1 MNNKRVDN
9 TKENYIKGH
18 EDALR
23 SEKRRTGS
31 SAVRLITYM
40 KPYAH
45 WVIFALFLVLCL
57 TGFDLYRP
65 MLVGDAIDTFGAD
78 GDYDII
84 IDTAIKYAVV
94 LALSVIFNI
103 AQTWIL
109 QKAGQNIILEIR
121 KDLYR
126 HIQSLGSRYFDI
138 TPVGKLVTR
147 VTNDVE
153 ALNEMYSGILVQLF
167 RNIVKIA
174 GLAGVMIALD
184 VKLAAVSFVLMPV
197 VIGLTVLCQR
207 IARNIYRLYRTRLT
221 DLNTFLSEHLSGM
234 KIIQIF
240 GRQERKFEEF
250 HDKNTK
256 LYRAFYREM
265 LMYAVFRPLIYI
277 LSILSL
283 MIVLW
288 FGSKNVFDSA
298 ISIVTLY
305 IFSNYIRSFFDPIQ
319 ELAEQFSTLQSSVAS
334 AEKIFS
340 VMDEDEFIPEIEN
353 PQKPD
358 KIIGKIE
365 FDHVW
370 FAYDGENYV
379 LRDVSFVINPGEKVA
394 FVGAT
399 GAGKSSILNLIG
411 RYYDIQKGHI
421 YIDGIDIRKL
431 SKKQLR
437 SAIGQMQQDVFI
449 FEGDVAGNIR
459 LNDNEITDE
468 QIKKAAEY
476 VNASH
481 FIEKLPNGYH
491 EPVTERGATFSA
503 GERQL
508 LSFARTLAHNP
519 SILVMDEATANIDTE
534 TEILIQEALEKL
546 MDGRTTI
553 MVAHRL
559 STIQHA
565 DCIMVM
571 HKGCICERG
580 THQELL
586 EQDGVYRKLYELQIS

>member
-1 MNNKRVDN
+1 M
-9 TKENYIKGH
+9 
-18 EDALR
+18 
-23 SEKRRTGS
+23 
-31 SAVRLITYM
+31 RLIAYM

-45 WVIFALFLVLCL
+45 WVIFALLLVLGL
-57 TGFDLYRP
+57 TAFDLYRP
-65 MLVGDAIDTFGAD
+65 MLVGDAIDTFGAN
-78 GDYDII
+78 GDYDVII
-84 IDTAIKYAVV
+84 ATAIKYAVV
-94 LALSVIFNI
+94 LALSFACNV

-109 QKAGQNIILEIR
+109 QKTGQNIILQMR

-167 RNIVKIA
+167 RNIVKIV
-174 GLAGVMIALD
+174 GLAGVMLVLD
-184 VKLAAVSFVLMPV
+184 VRLAAISFVLMPL
-197 VIGLTVLCQR
+197 VIGLTVLCQK

-221 DLNTFLSEHLSGM
+221 DINTFLSEHLSGM

-256 LYRAFYREM
+256 LYKAFYREM

-288 FGSKNVFDSA
+288 FGSRNVFDEI
-298 ISIVTLY
+298 ISVGTLY

-319 ELAEQFSTLQSSVAS
+319 ELAEQFSTLQSSIAS
-334 AEKIFS
+334 AEKIFT

-353 PQKPD
+353 PKQPD
-358 KIIGKIE
+358 KITGKIE

-379 LRDVSFVINPGEKVA
+379 LKDVSFVINPGEKVA

-421 YIDGIDIRKL
+421 YIDGIDIRQL

-449 FEGDVAGNIR
+449 FEGDVAYNIR
-459 LNDNEITDE
+459 LNDDDITDA
-468 QIKKAAEY
+468 QVKAAAEY

-481 FIEKLPNGYH
+481 FIEKLPQGYH

-571 HKGCICERG
+571 HKGRICERG
-580 THQELL
+580 THRELL
-586 EQDGVYRKLYELQIS
+586 EQDGIYRKLYELQIS

>member
-1 MNNKRVDN
+1 MNSSKNINKN
-9 TKENYIKGH
+9 EMNKK
-18 EDALR
+18 
-23 SEKRRTGS
+23 S
-31 SAVRLITYM
+31 STIRLIAYM

-45 WVIFALFLVLCL
+45 WVIFALLLVLGL
-57 TGFDLYRP
+57 TAFDLYRP
-65 MLVGDAIDTFGAD
+65 MLVGDAIDTFGAN
-78 GDYDII
+78 GDYDVII
-84 IDTAIKYAVV
+84 ATAIKYAVV
-94 LALSVIFNI
+94 LALSFAFNI

-109 QKAGQNIILEIR
+109 QKTGQNIILQMR

-167 RNIVKIA
+167 RNIVKIV
-174 GLAGVMIALD
+174 GLAGVMLVLD
-184 VKLAAVSFVLMPV
+184 VRLAAISFVLMPL
-197 VIGLTVLCQR
+197 VIGLTVLCQK

-221 DLNTFLSEHLSGM
+221 DINTFLSEHLSGM

-256 LYRAFYREM
+256 LYKAFYREM

-288 FGSKNVFDSA
+288 FGSRNVFDEI
-298 ISIVTLY
+298 ISVGTLY

-319 ELAEQFSTLQSSVAS
+319 ELAEQFSTLQSSIAS
-334 AEKIFS
+334 AEKIFT
-340 VMDEDEFIPEIEN
+340 VMDETEFIPEAAN
-353 PQKPD
+353 PKEPD

-379 LRDVSFVINPGEKVA
+379 LKDVSFVINPGEKVA

-421 YIDGIDIRKL
+421 YIDGIDIRQL

-449 FEGDVAGNIR
+449 FEGDVAYNIR
-459 LNDNEITDE
+459 LNDEDITDA
-468 QIKKAAEY
+468 QVKAAAEY
-476 VNASH
+476 VNTSH
-481 FIEKLPNGYH
+481 FIEKLPQGYH

-571 HKGCICERG
+571 HKGRICERG
-580 THQELL
+580 THRELL
-586 EQDGVYRKLYELQIS
+586 EQDGIYRKLYELQIS

>member
-1 MNNKRVDN
+1 MNSSKNINKN
-9 TKENYIKGH
+9 EMNKK
-18 EDALR
+18 
-23 SEKRRTGS
+23 S
-31 SAVRLITYM
+31 STMRLIAYM

-45 WVIFALFLVLCL
+45 GVIFALLLVLGL
-57 TGFDLYRP
+57 TSFDLYRP
-65 MLVGDAIDTFGAD
+65 MLVGDAIDTFGAN
-78 GDYDII
+78 GDYDVII
-84 IDTAIKYAVV
+84 ATAIKYAVV
-94 LALSVIFNI
+94 LALSFVFNI

-109 QKAGQNIILEIR
+109 QKTGQNIILRIR

-167 RNIVKIA
+167 RNIVKIV
-174 GLAGVMIALD
+174 GLAGVMLVLD
-184 VKLAAVSFVLMPV
+184 VRLAAISFVLMPL
-197 VIGLTVLCQR
+197 VIGLTVLCQK

-221 DLNTFLSEHLSGM
+221 DINTFLSEHLSGM

-256 LYRAFYREM
+256 LYKAFYREM

-288 FGSKNVFDSA
+288 FGSRNVFDEI
-298 ISIVTLY
+298 ISVGTLY

-319 ELAEQFSTLQSSVAS
+319 ELAEQFSTLQSSIAS
-334 AEKIFS
+334 AEKIFT
-340 VMDEDEFIPEIEN
+340 VMDEDEFIPEVEN
-353 PQKPD
+353 PKQPD

-370 FAYDGENYV
+370 FAYDGKNYV
-379 LRDVSFVINPGEKVA
+379 LKDVSFVINPGEKVA

-421 YIDGIDIRKL
+421 YIDGIDIRQL
-431 SKKQLR
+431 SKKKLR

-449 FEGDVAGNIR
+449 FEGDVAYNIR
-459 LNDNEITDE
+459 LNDNDITDE
-468 QIKKAAEY
+468 QVKEAAEY

-481 FIEKLPNGYH
+481 FIEKLPQGYH

-571 HKGCICERG
+571 HKGRICERG
-580 THQELL
+580 THRELL
-586 EQDGVYRKLYELQIS
+586 EQDGIYRKLYELQIS

>member
-1 MNNKRVDN
+1 M
-9 TKENYIKGH
+9 
-18 EDALR
+18 
-23 SEKRRTGS
+23 
-31 SAVRLITYM
+31 RLIAYM

-45 WVIFALFLVLCL
+45 WVIFALLLVLGL
-57 TGFDLYRP
+57 TAFDLYRP
-65 MLVGDAIDTFGAD
+65 MLVGDAIDTFGAN
-78 GDYDII
+78 GDYDVII
-84 IDTAIKYAVV
+84 ATAIKYAVV
-94 LALSVIFNI
+94 LALSFTFNI

-109 QKAGQNIILEIR
+109 QKTGQNIILQMR

-167 RNIVKIA
+167 RNIVKIV
-174 GLAGVMIALD
+174 GLAGVMLVLD
-184 VKLAAVSFVLMPV
+184 VRLATISFVLMPL
-197 VIGLTVLCQR
+197 VIGLTVLCQK

-221 DLNTFLSEHLSGM
+221 DINTFLSEHLSGM

-256 LYRAFYREM
+256 LYKAFYREM

-288 FGSKNVFDSA
+288 FGSRNVFDEI
-298 ISIVTLY
+298 ISVGTLY

-319 ELAEQFSTLQSSVAS
+319 ELAEQFSTLQSSIAS
-334 AEKIFS
+334 AEKIFT
-340 VMDEDEFIPEIEN
+340 VMDEDEFIPEVEN
-353 PQKPD
+353 PKQPD
-358 KIIGKIE
+358 KITGKIE

-379 LRDVSFVINPGEKVA
+379 LKDVSFVINPGEKVA

-421 YIDGIDIRKL
+421 YIDGIDIRQL

-449 FEGDVAGNIR
+449 FEGDVAYNIR
-459 LNDNEITDE
+459 LNDDNITDA
-468 QIKKAAEY
+468 QVKAAAEY

-481 FIEKLPNGYH
+481 FIEKLPQGYH

-571 HKGCICERG
+571 HKGRICERG
-580 THQELL
+580 THRELL
-586 EQDGVYRKLYELQIS
+586 EQDGIYRKLYELQIS

>member
-1 MNNKRVDN
+1 MNSSKNINKN
-9 TKENYIKGH
+9 EMNKK
-18 EDALR
+18 
-23 SEKRRTGS
+23 S
-31 SAVRLITYM
+31 STMRLIAYM

-45 WVIFALFLVLCL
+45 WVIFALLLVLGL
-57 TGFDLYRP
+57 TSFDLYRP
-65 MLVGDAIDTFGAD
+65 MLVGDAIDTFGAN
-78 GDYDII
+78 GDYDVII
-84 IDTAIKYAVV
+84 ATAIKYAVV
-94 LALSVIFNI
+94 LALSFVFNI

-109 QKAGQNIILEIR
+109 QKTGQNIILQIR

-167 RNIVKIA
+167 RNIVKIV
-174 GLAGVMIALD
+174 GLAGVMLVLD
-184 VKLAAVSFVLMPV
+184 VRLAAISFVLMPL
-197 VIGLTVLCQR
+197 VIGLTVLCQK

-221 DLNTFLSEHLSGM
+221 DINTFLSEHLSGM

-256 LYRAFYREM
+256 LYKAFYREM

-288 FGSKNVFDSA
+288 FGSRNVFDEI
-298 ISIVTLY
+298 ISVGTLY

-319 ELAEQFSTLQSSVAS
+319 ELAEQFSTLQSSIAS
-334 AEKIFS
+334 AEKIFT
-340 VMDEDEFIPEIEN
+340 VMDEEEFIPEIEN
-353 PQKPD
+353 PKQPD

-379 LRDVSFVINPGEKVA
+379 LKDVSFVINPGEKVA

-421 YIDGIDIRKL
+421 YIDGIDIRQL
-431 SKKQLR
+431 SKKKLR

-449 FEGDVAGNIR
+449 FEGDVAYNIR
-459 LNDNEITDE
+459 LNDDAITDA
-468 QIKKAAEY
+468 QVKAAAEY

-481 FIEKLPNGYH
+481 FIEKLPHGYH

-571 HKGCICERG
+571 HKGRICERG
-580 THQELL
+580 THRELL
-586 EQDGVYRKLYELQIS
+586 EQDGIYRKLYELQIS

>member
-1 MNNKRVDN
+1 M
-9 TKENYIKGH
+9 
-18 EDALR
+18 
-23 SEKRRTGS
+23 
-31 SAVRLITYM
+31 RLIAYM

-45 WVIFALFLVLCL
+45 WVIFALLLVLGL
-57 TGFDLYRP
+57 TAFDLYRP
-65 MLVGDAIDTFGAD
+65 MLVGDAIDTFGAN
-78 GDYDII
+78 GDYDVII
-84 IDTAIKYAVV
+84 ATAIKYAVV
-94 LALSVIFNI
+94 LALSFAFNI

-109 QKAGQNIILEIR
+109 QKTGQNIILQMR

-167 RNIVKIA
+167 RNIVKIV
-174 GLAGVMIALD
+174 GLAGVMLVLD
-184 VKLAAVSFVLMPV
+184 VRLAAISFVLMPL
-197 VIGLTVLCQR
+197 VIGLTVLCQK

-221 DLNTFLSEHLSGM
+221 DINTFLSEHLSGM

-256 LYRAFYREM
+256 LYKAFYREM
-265 LMYAVFRPLIYI
+265 LMYAVFRPLIYS

-288 FGSKNVFDSA
+288 FGSRNVFDEI
-298 ISIVTLY
+298 ISVGTLY

-319 ELAEQFSTLQSSVAS
+319 ELAEQFSTLQSSIAS
-334 AEKIFS
+334 AEKIFT
-340 VMDEDEFIPEIEN
+340 VMDEDEFIPEVEN
-353 PQKPD
+353 PKQPD
-358 KIIGKIE
+358 KITGKIE

-379 LRDVSFVINPGEKVA
+379 LKDVSFVINPGEKVA

-421 YIDGIDIRKL
+421 YIDGIDIRQL

-449 FEGDVAGNIR
+449 FEGDVAYNIR
-459 LNDNEITDE
+459 LNDDDITDA
-468 QIKKAAEY
+468 QVKAAAEY

-481 FIEKLPNGYH
+481 FIEKLPQGYH

-571 HKGCICERG
+571 HKGRICERG
-580 THQELL
+580 THRELL
-586 EQDGVYRKLYELQIS
+586 EQDGIYRKLYELQIS

>member
-1 MNNKRVDN
+1 M
-9 TKENYIKGH
+9 
-18 EDALR
+18 
-23 SEKRRTGS
+23 
-31 SAVRLITYM
+31 RLIAYM

-45 WVIFALFLVLCL
+45 WVIFALLLVLGL
-57 TGFDLYRP
+57 TAFDLYRP
-65 MLVGDAIDTFGAD
+65 MLVGDAIDTFGAN
-78 GDYDII
+78 GDYDVII
-84 IDTAIKYAVV
+84 ATAIKYAVV
-94 LALSVIFNI
+94 LALSFAFNI

-109 QKAGQNIILEIR
+109 QKTGQNIILQMR

-167 RNIVKIA
+167 RNIVKIV
-174 GLAGVMIALD
+174 GLAGVMLVLD
-184 VKLAAVSFVLMPV
+184 VRLAAISFVLMPL
-197 VIGLTVLCQR
+197 VIGFTVLCQK

-221 DLNTFLSEHLSGM
+221 DINTFLSEHLSGM

-256 LYRAFYREM
+256 LYKAFYREM

-288 FGSKNVFDSA
+288 FGSRNVFDEI
-298 ISIVTLY
+298 ISVGTLY

-319 ELAEQFSTLQSSVAS
+319 ELAEQFSTLQSSIAS
-334 AEKIFS
+334 AEKIFT
-340 VMDEDEFIPEIEN
+340 VMDEDEFIPEVEN
-353 PQKPD
+353 PKQPD
-358 KIIGKIE
+358 KITGKIE

-379 LRDVSFVINPGEKVA
+379 LKDVSFVINPGEKVA

-421 YIDGIDIRKL
+421 YIDGIDIRQL
-431 SKKQLR
+431 SKKKLR

-449 FEGDVAGNIR
+449 FEGDVAYNIR
-459 LNDNEITDE
+459 LNDDDITDA
-468 QIKKAAEY
+468 QVKAAAEY

-481 FIEKLPNGYH
+481 FIEKLPQGYH

-571 HKGCICERG
+571 HKGRICERG
-580 THQELL
+580 THRELL
-586 EQDGVYRKLYELQIS
+586 EQDGIYRKLYELQIS

>member
-1 MNNKRVDN
+1 M
-9 TKENYIKGH
+9 
-18 EDALR
+18 
-23 SEKRRTGS
+23 
-31 SAVRLITYM
+31 RLIAYM

-45 WVIFALFLVLCL
+45 WVIFALLLVLGL
-57 TGFDLYRP
+57 TAFDLYRP
-65 MLVGDAIDTFGAD
+65 MLVGDAIDTFGAN
-78 GDYDII
+78 GDYDVII
-84 IDTAIKYAVV
+84 ATAIKYAVV
-94 LALSVIFNI
+94 LALSFAFNI

-109 QKAGQNIILEIR
+109 QKTGQNIILQMR

-167 RNIVKIA
+167 RNIVKIV
-174 GLAGVMIALD
+174 GLAGVMLVLD
-184 VKLAAVSFVLMPV
+184 VRLAAISFVLMPL
-197 VIGLTVLCQR
+197 VIGLTVLCQK

-221 DLNTFLSEHLSGM
+221 DINTFLSEHLSGM

-256 LYRAFYREM
+256 LYKAFYREM

-288 FGSKNVFDSA
+288 FGSRNVFDEI
-298 ISIVTLY
+298 ISVGTLY

-319 ELAEQFSTLQSSVAS
+319 ELAEQFSTLQSSIAS
-334 AEKIFS
+334 AEKIFT

-353 PQKPD
+353 PKQPD

-379 LRDVSFVINPGEKVA
+379 LKDVSFVINPGEKVA

-421 YIDGIDIRKL
+421 YIDGIDIRQL
-431 SKKQLR
+431 SKKKLR

-449 FEGDVAGNIR
+449 FEGDVAYNIR
-459 LNDNEITDE
+459 LNDDDITDA
-468 QIKKAAEY
+468 QVKAAAEY

-481 FIEKLPNGYH
+481 FIEKLPQGYH

-571 HKGCICERG
+571 HKGRICERG
-580 THQELL
+580 THRELL
-586 EQDGVYRKLYELQIS
+586 EQDGIYRKLYELQIS

>member
-1 MNNKRVDN
+1 M
-9 TKENYIKGH
+9 
-18 EDALR
+18 
-23 SEKRRTGS
+23 
-31 SAVRLITYM
+31 RLIAYM

-45 WVIFALFLVLCL
+45 WVIFALLLVLGL
-57 TGFDLYRP
+57 TAFDLYRP
-65 MLVGDAIDTFGAD
+65 MLVGDAIDTFGAN
-78 GDYDII
+78 GDYDVII
-84 IDTAIKYAVV
+84 ATAIKYAVV
-94 LALSVIFNI
+94 LALSFAFNI

-109 QKAGQNIILEIR
+109 QKTGQNIILQMR

-167 RNIVKIA
+167 RNIVKIV
-174 GLAGVMIALD
+174 GLAGVMLVLD
-184 VKLAAVSFVLMPV
+184 VRLAAISFVLMPL
-197 VIGLTVLCQR
+197 VIGLTVLCQK

-221 DLNTFLSEHLSGM
+221 DINTFLSEHLSGM

-256 LYRAFYREM
+256 LYKAFYREM

-288 FGSKNVFDSA
+288 FGSRNVFDKI
-298 ISIVTLY
+298 ISVGTLY

-319 ELAEQFSTLQSSVAS
+319 ELAEQFSTLQSSIAS
-334 AEKIFS
+334 AEKIFT
-340 VMDEDEFIPEIEN
+340 VMDETEFIPEAAN
-353 PQKPD
+353 PKEPD

-379 LRDVSFVINPGEKVA
+379 LKDVSFVINPGEKVA

-421 YIDGIDIRKL
+421 YIDGIDIRQL

-449 FEGDVAGNIR
+449 FEGDVAYNIR
-459 LNDNEITDE
+459 LNDDDITDAQVKE
-468 QIKKAAEY
+468 AAEY

-481 FIEKLPNGYH
+481 FIEKLPQGYH

-571 HKGCICERG
+571 HKGRICERG
-580 THQELL
+580 THRELL
-586 EQDGVYRKLYELQIS
+586 EQDGIYRKLYELQIS

>member
-1 MNNKRVDN
+1 MNSSKNISKKEMNK
-9 TKENYIKGH
+9 K
-18 EDALR
+18 
-23 SEKRRTGS
+23 S
-31 SAVRLITYM
+31 STMRLIAYM

-45 WVIFALFLVLCL
+45 WVIFALLLVLGL
-57 TGFDLYRP
+57 TAFDLYRP
-65 MLVGDAIDTFGAD
+65 MLVGDAIDTFGAN
-78 GDYDII
+78 GDYDVII
-84 IDTAIKYAVV
+84 ATAIKYAVV
-94 LALSVIFNI
+94 LALSFAFNI

-109 QKAGQNIILEIR
+109 QKTGQNIILQMR

-126 HIQSLGSRYFDI
+126 HIQYLGSRYFDI

-167 RNIVKIA
+167 RNIVKIV
-174 GLAGVMIALD
+174 GLAGVMLVLD
-184 VKLAAVSFVLMPV
+184 VRLAAISFVLMPL
-197 VIGLTVLCQR
+197 VIGLTVLCQK

-221 DLNTFLSEHLSGM
+221 DINTFLSEHLSGM

-256 LYRAFYREM
+256 LYKAFYREM

-288 FGSKNVFDSA
+288 FGSRNVFDEI
-298 ISIVTLY
+298 ISVGTLY

-319 ELAEQFSTLQSSVAS
+319 ELAEQFSTLQSSIAS
-334 AEKIFS
+334 AEKIFT
-340 VMDEDEFIPEIEN
+340 VMDEDEFIPEVEN
-353 PQKPD
+353 PKQPD
-358 KIIGKIE
+358 KITGKIE

-379 LRDVSFVINPGEKVA
+379 LKDVSFVINPGEKVA

-421 YIDGIDIRKL
+421 YIDGIDIRQL

-449 FEGDVAGNIR
+449 FEGDVAYNIR
-459 LNDNEITDE
+459 LNDDDITDA
-468 QIKKAAEY
+468 QVKAAAEY

-481 FIEKLPNGYH
+481 FIEKLPQGYH

-571 HKGCICERG
+571 HKGRICERG
-580 THQELL
+580 THRELL
-586 EQDGVYRKLYELQIS
+586 EQDGIYRKLYELQIS

>member
-1 MNNKRVDN
+1 MNSSKNISKKEMNK
-9 TKENYIKGH
+9 K
-18 EDALR
+18 
-23 SEKRRTGS
+23 S
-31 SAVRLITYM
+31 STMRLIAYM

-45 WVIFALFLVLCL
+45 WVIFAPLLVLGL
-57 TGFDLYRP
+57 TAFDLYRP
-65 MLVGDAIDTFGAD
+65 MLVGDAIDTFGAN
-78 GDYDII
+78 GDYDVII
-84 IDTAIKYAVV
+84 ATAIKYAVV
-94 LALSVIFNI
+94 LALSFAFNV

-109 QKAGQNIILEIR
+109 QKTGQNIILQMR

-167 RNIVKIA
+167 RNIVKIV
-174 GLAGVMIALD
+174 GLVGVMLVLD
-184 VKLAAVSFVLMPV
+184 VRLAAISFVLMPL
-197 VIGLTVLCQR
+197 VIGLTVLCQK

-221 DLNTFLSEHLSGM
+221 DINTFLSEHLSGM

-256 LYRAFYREM
+256 LYKAFYREM

-288 FGSKNVFDSA
+288 FGSKNVFDEI
-298 ISIVTLY
+298 ISVGTLY

-319 ELAEQFSTLQSSVAS
+319 ELAEQFSTLQSSIAS
-334 AEKIFS
+334 AEKIFT
-340 VMDEDEFIPEIEN
+340 VMDEDEFIPEVEN
-353 PQKPD
+353 PKQQD
-358 KIIGKIE
+358 KITGKIE

-379 LRDVSFVINPGEKVA
+379 LKDVSFVINPGEKVA

-421 YIDGIDIRKL
+421 YIDGIDIRQL
-431 SKKQLR
+431 SKKKLR

-449 FEGDVAGNIR
+449 FEGDVAYNIR
-459 LNDNEITDE
+459 LNDDDITDA
-468 QIKKAAEY
+468 QVKAAAEY

-481 FIEKLPNGYH
+481 FIEKLPQGYH

-571 HKGCICERG
+571 HKGRICERG
-580 THQELL
+580 THRELL
-586 EQDGVYRKLYELQIS
+586 EQDGIYRKLYELQIS

>member
-1 MNNKRVDN
+1 M
-9 TKENYIKGH
+9 
-18 EDALR
+18 
-23 SEKRRTGS
+23 
-31 SAVRLITYM
+31 RLIAYM

-45 WVIFALFLVLCL
+45 WVIFALLLVLGL
-57 TGFDLYRP
+57 TAFDLYRP
-65 MLVGDAIDTFGAD
+65 MLVGDAIDTFGAN
-78 GDYDII
+78 GDYDVII
-84 IDTAIKYAVV
+84 ATAIKYAVV
-94 LALSVIFNI
+94 LALSFAFNI

-109 QKAGQNIILEIR
+109 QKTGQNIILQMR

-167 RNIVKIA
+167 RNIVKIV
-174 GLAGVMIALD
+174 GLVGVMLVLD
-184 VKLAAVSFVLMPV
+184 VRLAAISFVLMPL
-197 VIGLTVLCQR
+197 VIGLTVLCQK

-221 DLNTFLSEHLSGM
+221 DINTFLSEHLSGM

-256 LYRAFYREM
+256 LYKAFYREM

-288 FGSKNVFDSA
+288 FGSRNVFDEI
-298 ISIVTLY
+298 ISVGTLY

-319 ELAEQFSTLQSSVAS
+319 ELAEQFSTLQSSIAS
-334 AEKIFS
+334 AEKIFT
-340 VMDEDEFIPEIEN
+340 VMDEDEFIPEVEN
-353 PQKPD
+353 PKQPD
-358 KIIGKIE
+358 KITGKIE

-379 LRDVSFVINPGEKVA
+379 LKDVSFVINPGEKVA

-421 YIDGIDIRKL
+421 YIDGIDIRQL
-431 SKKQLR
+431 SKKKLR

-449 FEGDVAGNIR
+449 FEGDVAYNIR
-459 LNDNEITDE
+459 LNDDAITDA
-468 QIKKAAEY
+468 QVKAAAEY

-481 FIEKLPNGYH
+481 FIEKLPQGYH

-571 HKGCICERG
+571 HKGRICERG
-580 THQELL
+580 THRELL
-586 EQDGVYRKLYELQIS
+586 EQDGIYRKLYELQIS

>member
-1 MNNKRVDN
+1 MNSSKNISKKEMNK
-9 TKENYIKGH
+9 K
-18 EDALR
+18 
-23 SEKRRTGS
+23 S
-31 SAVRLITYM
+31 STMRLVAYM

-45 WVIFALFLVLCL
+45 WVIFALLLVLGL
-57 TGFDLYRP
+57 TAFDLYRP
-65 MLVGDAIDTFGAD
+65 MLVGDAIDTFGAN
-78 GDYDII
+78 GDYDVII
-84 IDTAIKYAVV
+84 ATSIKYAVV
-94 LALSVIFNI
+94 LALSFAFNI

-109 QKAGQNIILEIR
+109 QKTGQNIILQMR

-167 RNIVKIA
+167 RNIVKIV
-174 GLAGVMIALD
+174 GLAGVMLVLD
-184 VKLAAVSFVLMPV
+184 VRLAAISFVLMPL
-197 VIGLTVLCQR
+197 VIGLTVLCQK

-221 DLNTFLSEHLSGM
+221 DINTFLSEHLSGM

-256 LYRAFYREM
+256 LYKAFYREM

-288 FGSKNVFDSA
+288 FGSKNVFDEI
-298 ISIVTLY
+298 ISVGTLY

-319 ELAEQFSTLQSSVAS
+319 ELAEQFSTLQSSIAS
-334 AEKIFS
+334 AEKIFT
-340 VMDEDEFIPEIEN
+340 VMDEDEFIPEVEN
-353 PQKPD
+353 PKQPD
-358 KIIGKIE
+358 KITGKIE

-379 LRDVSFVINPGEKVA
+379 LKDVSFVINPGEKVA

-421 YIDGIDIRKL
+421 YIDGIDIRQL

-449 FEGDVAGNIR
+449 FEGDVAYNIR
-459 LNDNEITDE
+459 LNDDDITDA
-468 QIKKAAEY
+468 QVKAAAEY

-481 FIEKLPNGYH
+481 FIEKLPQGYH

-571 HKGCICERG
+571 HKGRICERG
-580 THQELL
+580 THRELL
-586 EQDGVYRKLYELQIS
+586 EQDGIYRKLYELQIS

>member
-1 MNNKRVDN
+1 MNSSENINKN
-9 TKENYIKGH
+9 EMNKK
-18 EDALR
+18 
-23 SEKRRTGS
+23 S
-31 SAVRLITYM
+31 STMRLIAYM

-45 WVIFALFLVLCL
+45 WVIFALLLVLGL
-57 TGFDLYRP
+57 TAFDLYRP
-65 MLVGDAIDTFGAD
+65 MLVGDAIDAFGAN
-78 GDYDII
+78 GDYDVII
-84 IDTAIKYAVV
+84 ATAIKYAVV
-94 LALSVIFNI
+94 LALSFAFNI

-109 QKAGQNIILEIR
+109 QKTGQNIILQMR

-167 RNIVKIA
+167 RNIVKIV
-174 GLAGVMIALD
+174 GLAGVMLVLD
-184 VKLAAVSFVLMPV
+184 VRLAAISFVLMPL
-197 VIGLTVLCQR
+197 VIGLTVLCQK

-221 DLNTFLSEHLSGM
+221 DINTFLSEHLSGM

-256 LYRAFYREM
+256 LYKAFYREM

-288 FGSKNVFDSA
+288 FGSRNVFDEI
-298 ISIVTLY
+298 ISVGTLY

-319 ELAEQFSTLQSSVAS
+319 ELAEQFSTLQSSIAS
-334 AEKIFS
+334 AEKIFT
-340 VMDEDEFIPEIEN
+340 VMDEDEFIPEVEN
-353 PQKPD
+353 PKQPD
-358 KIIGKIE
+358 KITGKIE

-379 LRDVSFVINPGEKVA
+379 LKDVSFVINPGEKVA

-421 YIDGIDIRKL
+421 YIDGIDIRQL

-449 FEGDVAGNIR
+449 FEGDVAYNIR
-459 LNDNEITDE
+459 LNDNDITDE
-468 QIKKAAEY
+468 QVKEAAEY

-481 FIEKLPNGYH
+481 FIEKLSQGYH

-571 HKGCICERG
+571 HKGRICERG
-580 THQELL
+580 THRELL
-586 EQDGVYRKLYELQIS
+586 EQDGIYRKLYELQIS

>member
-1 MNNKRVDN
+1 MNSSKNISK
-9 TKENYIKGH
+9 KEMDK
-18 EDALR
+18 
-23 SEKRRTGS
+23 KS
-31 SAVRLITYM
+31 STMRLIAYM

-45 WVIFALFLVLCL
+45 WVIFALLLVLGL
-57 TGFDLYRP
+57 TAFDLYRP
-65 MLVGDAIDTFGAD
+65 MLVGDAIDTFGAN
-78 GDYDII
+78 GDYDVII
-84 IDTAIKYAVV
+84 ATAIKYAVV
-94 LALSVIFNI
+94 LALSFAFNI

-109 QKAGQNIILEIR
+109 QKTGQNIILQMR

-167 RNIVKIA
+167 RNIVKIV
-174 GLAGVMIALD
+174 GLAGVMLVLD
-184 VKLAAVSFVLMPV
+184 VRLAAISFVLMPL
-197 VIGLTVLCQR
+197 VIGLTVLCQK

-221 DLNTFLSEHLSGM
+221 DINTFLSEHLSGM

-256 LYRAFYREM
+256 LYKAFYREM

-288 FGSKNVFDSA
+288 FGSRNVFDDI
-298 ISIVTLY
+298 ISVGTLY

-319 ELAEQFSTLQSSVAS
+319 ELAEQFSTLQSSIAS
-334 AEKIFS
+334 AEKIFT
-340 VMDEDEFIPEIEN
+340 VMDETEFIPEAEN
-353 PQKPD
+353 PKEPD

-379 LRDVSFVINPGEKVA
+379 LKDVSFVINPGEKVA

-421 YIDGIDIRKL
+421 YIDGIDIRQL

-449 FEGDVAGNIR
+449 FEGDVAYNIR
-459 LNDNEITDE
+459 LNDDDITDAQVKE
-468 QIKKAAEY
+468 AAEY

-481 FIEKLPNGYH
+481 FIEKLPQGYH

-571 HKGCICERG
+571 HNGRICERG
-580 THQELL
+580 THRELL
-586 EQDGVYRKLYELQIS
+586 EQDGIYRKLYELQIS

>member
-1 MNNKRVDN
+1 MNK
-9 TKENYIKGH
+9 K
-18 EDALR
+18 
-23 SEKRRTGS
+23 S
-31 SAVRLITYM
+31 STMRLIAYM

-45 WVIFALFLVLCL
+45 WVIFALLLVLGL
-57 TGFDLYRP
+57 TAFDLYRP
-65 MLVGDAIDTFGAD
+65 MLVGNAIDTFGAN
-78 GDYDII
+78 GDYDVII
-84 IDTAIKYAVV
+84 ATAIKYAVV
-94 LALSVIFNI
+94 LALSFAFNI

-109 QKAGQNIILEIR
+109 QKTGQNIILQMR

-167 RNIVKIA
+167 RNIVKIV
-174 GLAGVMIALD
+174 GLAGVMLVLD
-184 VKLAAVSFVLMPV
+184 VRLAAISFVLMPL
-197 VIGLTVLCQR
+197 VIGFTVLCQK

-221 DLNTFLSEHLSGM
+221 DINTFLSEHLSGM

-256 LYRAFYREM
+256 LYKAFYREM

-288 FGSKNVFDSA
+288 FGSRNVFDEI
-298 ISIVTLY
+298 ISVGTLY

-319 ELAEQFSTLQSSVAS
+319 ELAEQFSTLQSSIAS
-334 AEKIFS
+334 AEKIFT
-340 VMDEDEFIPEIEN
+340 VMDEDEFIPEVEN
-353 PQKPD
+353 PKQPD
-358 KIIGKIE
+358 KITGKIE

-379 LRDVSFVINPGEKVA
+379 LKDVSFVINPGEKVA

-421 YIDGIDIRKL
+421 YIDGIDIRQL

-449 FEGDVAGNIR
+449 FEGDVAYNIR
-459 LNDNEITDE
+459 LNDDAITDA
-468 QIKKAAEY
+468 QVKAAAEY

-481 FIEKLPNGYH
+481 FIEKLPQGYH

-571 HKGCICERG
+571 HKGRICERG
-580 THQELL
+580 THRELL
-586 EQDGVYRKLYELQIS
+586 EQDGIYRKLYELQIS

>member
-1 MNNKRVDN
+1 M
-9 TKENYIKGH
+9 
-18 EDALR
+18 
-23 SEKRRTGS
+23 
-31 SAVRLITYM
+31 RLVAYM

-45 WVIFALFLVLCL
+45 WVIFALLLVLGL
-57 TGFDLYRP
+57 TAFDLYRP
-65 MLVGDAIDTFGAD
+65 MLVGDAIDTFGAN
-78 GDYDII
+78 GDYDVII
-84 IDTAIKYAVV
+84 ATAIKYAVV
-94 LALSVIFNI
+94 LALSFAFNI

-109 QKAGQNIILEIR
+109 QKTGQNIILQMR

-167 RNIVKIA
+167 RNIVKIV
-174 GLAGVMIALD
+174 GLAGVMLVLD
-184 VKLAAVSFVLMPV
+184 VRLAAISFVLMPL
-197 VIGLTVLCQR
+197 VIGLTVLCQK

-221 DLNTFLSEHLSGM
+221 DINTFLSEHLSGM

-256 LYRAFYREM
+256 LYKAFYREM

-288 FGSKNVFDSA
+288 FGSRNVFDEI
-298 ISIVTLY
+298 ISVGTLY

-319 ELAEQFSTLQSSVAS
+319 ELAEQFSTLQSSIAS
-334 AEKIFS
+334 AEKIFT
-340 VMDEDEFIPEIEN
+340 VMDETEFIPEAAN
-353 PQKPD
+353 PKEPD

-379 LRDVSFVINPGEKVA
+379 LKDVSFVINPGEKVA

-421 YIDGIDIRKL
+421 YIDGIDIRQL

-449 FEGDVAGNIR
+449 FEGDVAYNIR
-459 LNDNEITDE
+459 LNDNDITDA
-468 QIKKAAEY
+468 QVKAAAEY
-476 VNASH
+476 VNTSH
-481 FIEKLPNGYH
+481 FIEKLPQGYH

-571 HKGCICERG
+571 HKGRICERG
-580 THQELL
+580 THRELL
-586 EQDGVYRKLYELQIS
+586 EQDGIYRKLYELQIS

>member
-1 MNNKRVDN
+1 MNSSKNISKKEMNK
-9 TKENYIKGH
+9 K
-18 EDALR
+18 
-23 SEKRRTGS
+23 S
-31 SAVRLITYM
+31 STMRLIAYM

-45 WVIFALFLVLCL
+45 WVIFALLLVLGL
-57 TGFDLYRP
+57 TAFDLYRP
-65 MLVGDAIDTFGAD
+65 MLVGDAIDAFGAN
-78 GDYDII
+78 GDYDVII
-84 IDTAIKYAVV
+84 ATAIKYAVV
-94 LALSVIFNI
+94 LALSFAFNI

-109 QKAGQNIILEIR
+109 QKTGQNIILQMR

-167 RNIVKIA
+167 RNIVKIV
-174 GLAGVMIALD
+174 GLAGVMLVLD
-184 VKLAAVSFVLMPV
+184 VRLAAISFVLMPL
-197 VIGLTVLCQR
+197 VIGLTVLCQK

-221 DLNTFLSEHLSGM
+221 DINTFLSEHLSGM
-234 KIIQIF
+234 RIIQIF

-256 LYRAFYREM
+256 LYKAFYREM

-288 FGSKNVFDSA
+288 FGSRNVFDEI
-298 ISIVTLY
+298 ISVGTLY

-319 ELAEQFSTLQSSVAS
+319 ELAEQFSTLQSSIAS
-334 AEKIFS
+334 AEKIFT
-340 VMDEDEFIPEIEN
+340 VMDEDEFIPEVEN
-353 PQKPD
+353 PKQPD
-358 KIIGKIE
+358 KITGKIE

-379 LRDVSFVINPGEKVA
+379 LKDVSFVINPGEKVA

-421 YIDGIDIRKL
+421 YIDGIDIRQL

-449 FEGDVAGNIR
+449 FEGDVAYNIR
-459 LNDNEITDE
+459 LNDNDITDE
-468 QIKKAAEY
+468 QVKEAAEY

-481 FIEKLPNGYH
+481 FIEKLPQGYH

-571 HKGCICERG
+571 HKGRICERG
-580 THQELL
+580 THRELL
-586 EQDGVYRKLYELQIS
+586 EQDGIYRKLYELQIS

>member
-1 MNNKRVDN
+1 M
-9 TKENYIKGH
+9 
-18 EDALR
+18 
-23 SEKRRTGS
+23 
-31 SAVRLITYM
+31 RLIAYM

-45 WVIFALFLVLCL
+45 WVIFALLLVLGL
-57 TGFDLYRP
+57 TAFDLYRP
-65 MLVGDAIDTFGAD
+65 MLVGDAIDTFGAN
-78 GDYDII
+78 GDYDVII
-84 IDTAIKYAVV
+84 ATAIKYAVV
-94 LALSVIFNI
+94 LALSFVCNV

-109 QKAGQNIILEIR
+109 QKTGQNIILQMR

-167 RNIVKIA
+167 RNIVKIV
-174 GLAGVMIALD
+174 GLAGVMLVLD
-184 VKLAAVSFVLMPV
+184 VRLAAISFVLMPL
-197 VIGLTVLCQR
+197 VIGLTVLCQK

-221 DLNTFLSEHLSGM
+221 DINTFLSEHLSGM

-256 LYRAFYREM
+256 LYKAFYREM

-288 FGSKNVFDSA
+288 FGSRNVFDEI
-298 ISIVTLY
+298 ISVGTLY

-319 ELAEQFSTLQSSVAS
+319 ELAEQFSTLQSSIAS
-334 AEKIFS
+334 AEKIFT
-340 VMDEDEFIPEIEN
+340 VMDEDEFIPEVEN
-353 PQKPD
+353 PKQPD
-358 KIIGKIE
+358 KITGKIE

-379 LRDVSFVINPGEKVA
+379 LKDVSFVINPGEKVA

-421 YIDGIDIRKL
+421 YIDGIDIRQL
-431 SKKQLR
+431 SKKKLR

-449 FEGDVAGNIR
+449 FEGDVAYNIR
-459 LNDNEITDE
+459 LNDDAITDA
-468 QIKKAAEY
+468 QVKAAAEY

-481 FIEKLPNGYH
+481 FIEKLPQGYH

-571 HKGCICERG
+571 HKGRICERG
-580 THQELL
+580 THRELL
-586 EQDGVYRKLYELQIS
+586 EQDGIYRKLYELQIS

>member
-1 MNNKRVDN
+1 MNSSKNISKKEMNK
-9 TKENYIKGH
+9 K
-18 EDALR
+18 
-23 SEKRRTGS
+23 S
-31 SAVRLITYM
+31 STMRLIAYM

-45 WVIFALFLVLCL
+45 WVIFALLLVLGL
-57 TGFDLYRP
+57 TAFDLYRP
-65 MLVGDAIDTFGAD
+65 MLVGDAIDTFGAN
-78 GDYDII
+78 GDYDVII
-84 IDTAIKYAVV
+84 ATAIKYAVV
-94 LALSVIFNI
+94 LALSFAFNI

-109 QKAGQNIILEIR
+109 QKTGQNIILQMK

-167 RNIVKIA
+167 RNIVKIV
-174 GLAGVMIALD
+174 GLAGVMLVLD
-184 VKLAAVSFVLMPV
+184 VRLAAISFVLMPL
-197 VIGLTVLCQR
+197 VIGLTVLCQK

-221 DLNTFLSEHLSGM
+221 DINTFLSEHLSGM

-256 LYRAFYREM
+256 LYKAFYREM

-288 FGSKNVFDSA
+288 FGSRNVFDEI
-298 ISIVTLY
+298 ISVGTLY

-319 ELAEQFSTLQSSVAS
+319 ELAEQFSTLQSSIAS
-334 AEKIFS
+334 AEKIFT
-340 VMDEDEFIPEIEN
+340 VMDEDEFIPEVEN
-353 PQKPD
+353 PKQPD
-358 KIIGKIE
+358 KITGKIE

-379 LRDVSFVINPGEKVA
+379 LKDVSFVINPGEKVA

-421 YIDGIDIRKL
+421 YIDGIDIRQL

-449 FEGDVAGNIR
+449 FEGDVAYNIR
-459 LNDNEITDE
+459 LNDNDITDE
-468 QIKKAAEY
+468 QVKEAAEY

-481 FIEKLPNGYH
+481 FIEKLPQGYH

-571 HKGCICERG
+571 HKGRICERG
-580 THQELL
+580 THRELL
-586 EQDGVYRKLYELQIS
+586 EQDGIYRKLYELQIS

>member
-1 MNNKRVDN
+1 MNSSENISKKEMNK
-9 TKENYIKGH
+9 K
-18 EDALR
+18 R
-23 SEKRRTGS
+23 STM
-31 SAVRLITYM
+31 RLIAYM

-45 WVIFALFLVLCL
+45 WVIFALLLVLGL
-57 TGFDLYRP
+57 TAFDLYRP
-65 MLVGDAIDTFGAD
+65 MLVGDAIDTFGAN
-78 GDYDII
+78 GDYDVII
-84 IDTAIKYAVV
+84 ATAIKYAVV
-94 LALSVIFNI
+94 LALSFTFNI

-109 QKAGQNIILEIR
+109 QKTGQNIILQMR

-167 RNIVKIA
+167 RNIVKIV
-174 GLAGVMIALD
+174 GLAGVMLVLD
-184 VKLAAVSFVLMPV
+184 VRLAAISFVLMPL
-197 VIGLTVLCQR
+197 VIGLTVLCQK

-221 DLNTFLSEHLSGM
+221 DINTFLSEHLSGM

-256 LYRAFYREM
+256 LYKAFYREM

-288 FGSKNVFDSA
+288 FGSRNVFDEI
-298 ISIVTLY
+298 ISVGTLY

-319 ELAEQFSTLQSSVAS
+319 ELAEQFSTLQSSIAS
-334 AEKIFS
+334 AEKIFT
-340 VMDEDEFIPEIEN
+340 VMDEDEFIPEVEN
-353 PQKPD
+353 PKQPD
-358 KIIGKIE
+358 KITGKIE

-379 LRDVSFVINPGEKVA
+379 LKDVSFVINPGEKVA

-421 YIDGIDIRKL
+421 YIDGIDIRQL

-449 FEGDVAGNIR
+449 FEGDVAYNIR
-459 LNDNEITDE
+459 LNDDNITDA
-468 QIKKAAEY
+468 QVKAAAEY

-481 FIEKLPNGYH
+481 FIEKLPQGYH

-571 HKGCICERG
+571 HKGRICERG
-580 THQELL
+580 THRELL
-586 EQDGVYRKLYELQIS
+586 EQDGIYRKLYELQIS

>member
-1 MNNKRVDN
+1 M
-9 TKENYIKGH
+9 
-18 EDALR
+18 
-23 SEKRRTGS
+23 
-31 SAVRLITYM
+31 RLIAYM

-45 WVIFALFLVLCL
+45 WVIFALLLVLGL
-57 TGFDLYRP
+57 TAFDLYRP
-65 MLVGDAIDTFGAD
+65 MLVGDAIDTFGAN
-78 GDYDII
+78 GDYDVII
-84 IDTAIKYAVV
+84 ATAIKYAVV
-94 LALSVIFNI
+94 LALSFAFNI

-109 QKAGQNIILEIR
+109 QKTGQNIILQMR

-167 RNIVKIA
+167 RNIVKIV
-174 GLAGVMIALD
+174 GLAGVMLVLD
-184 VKLAAVSFVLMPV
+184 VRLAAISFVLMPL
-197 VIGLTVLCQR
+197 VIGLTVLCQK

-221 DLNTFLSEHLSGM
+221 DINTFLSEHLSGM

-256 LYRAFYREM
+256 LYKAFYREM

-288 FGSKNVFDSA
+288 FGSRNVFDEI
-298 ISIVTLY
+298 ISVGTLY

-319 ELAEQFSTLQSSVAS
+319 ELAEQFSTLQSSIAS
-334 AEKIFS
+334 AEKIFT
-340 VMDEDEFIPEIEN
+340 VMDEEEFIPEVEN
-353 PQKPD
+353 PKQPD
-358 KIIGKIE
+358 KITGKIE

-379 LRDVSFVINPGEKVA
+379 LKDVSFVINPGEKVA

-421 YIDGIDIRKL
+421 YIDGIDIRQL

-449 FEGDVAGNIR
+449 FEGDVAYNIR
-459 LNDNEITDE
+459 LNDNDITDE
-468 QIKKAAEY
+468 QVKEAAEY

-481 FIEKLPNGYH
+481 FIEKLPQGYH

-571 HKGCICERG
+571 HKGRICERG
-580 THQELL
+580 THRELL
-586 EQDGVYRKLYELQIS
+586 EQDGIYRKLYELQIS

>member
-1 MNNKRVDN
+1 M
-9 TKENYIKGH
+9 
-18 EDALR
+18 
-23 SEKRRTGS
+23 
-31 SAVRLITYM
+31 RLIAYM

-45 WVIFALFLVLCL
+45 WVIFALLLVLGL
-57 TGFDLYRP
+57 TAFDLYRP
-65 MLVGDAIDTFGAD
+65 MLVGDAIDTFGAN
-78 GDYDII
+78 GDYDVII
-84 IDTAIKYAVV
+84 ATAIKYAVV
-94 LALSVIFNI
+94 LALSFAFNI

-109 QKAGQNIILEIR
+109 QKTGQNIILQMR

-167 RNIVKIA
+167 RNIVKIV
-174 GLAGVMIALD
+174 GLAGVMLVLD
-184 VKLAAVSFVLMPV
+184 VRLAAISFVLMPL
-197 VIGLTVLCQR
+197 VIGLTVLCQK
-207 IARNIYRLYRTRLT
+207 IARNIYRLYRTLLT
-221 DLNTFLSEHLSGM
+221 DINTFLSEHLSGM

-256 LYRAFYREM
+256 LYKAFYREM

-288 FGSKNVFDSA
+288 FGSRNVFDEI
-298 ISIVTLY
+298 ISVGTLY

-319 ELAEQFSTLQSSVAS
+319 ELAEQFSTLQSSIAS
-334 AEKIFS
+334 AEKIFT
-340 VMDEDEFIPEIEN
+340 VMDEDEFIPEVEN
-353 PQKPD
+353 PKQPD
-358 KIIGKIE
+358 KITGKIE

-379 LRDVSFVINPGEKVA
+379 LKDVSFVINPGEKVA

-421 YIDGIDIRKL
+421 YIDGIDIRQF

-449 FEGDVAGNIR
+449 FEGDVAYNIR
-459 LNDNEITDE
+459 LNDNDITDE
-468 QIKKAAEY
+468 QVKEAAEY

-481 FIEKLPNGYH
+481 FIEKLPQGYH

-571 HKGCICERG
+571 HKGRICERG
-580 THQELL
+580 THRELL
-586 EQDGVYRKLYELQIS
+586 EQDGIYRKLYELQIS

>member
-1 MNNKRVDN
+1 MNSSENINKN
-9 TKENYIKGH
+9 EMNKK
-18 EDALR
+18 
-23 SEKRRTGS
+23 S
-31 SAVRLITYM
+31 STMRLIAYM

-45 WVIFALFLVLCL
+45 WVIFALLLVLGL
-57 TGFDLYRP
+57 TAFDLYRP
-65 MLVGDAIDTFGAD
+65 MLVGDAIDTFGAN
-78 GDYDII
+78 GDYDVII
-84 IDTAIKYAVV
+84 ATAIKYAVV
-94 LALSVIFNI
+94 LALSFAFNI

-109 QKAGQNIILEIR
+109 QKTGQNIILQMR

-167 RNIVKIA
+167 RNIVKIV
-174 GLAGVMIALD
+174 GLAGVMLVLD
-184 VKLAAVSFVLMPV
+184 VRLAAISFVLMPL
-197 VIGLTVLCQR
+197 VIGLTVLCQK

-221 DLNTFLSEHLSGM
+221 DINTFLSEHLSGM

-256 LYRAFYREM
+256 LYKAFYREM
-265 LMYAVFRPLIYI
+265 LMYAVFRPIIYI

-288 FGSKNVFDSA
+288 FGSRNVFDEI
-298 ISIVTLY
+298 ISVGTLY

-319 ELAEQFSTLQSSVAS
+319 ELAEQFSTLQSSIAS
-334 AEKIFS
+334 AEKIFT
-340 VMDEDEFIPEIEN
+340 VMDEDEFIPEVEN
-353 PQKPD
+353 PKQPD
-358 KIIGKIE
+358 KITGKIE

-379 LRDVSFVINPGEKVA
+379 LKDVSFVINPGEKVA

-421 YIDGIDIRKL
+421 YIDGIDIRQL

-449 FEGDVAGNIR
+449 FEGDVAYNIR
-459 LNDNEITDE
+459 LNDDAITDA
-468 QIKKAAEY
+468 QVKAAAEY

-481 FIEKLPNGYH
+481 FIEKLPQGYH

-571 HKGCICERG
+571 HKGRICERG
-580 THQELL
+580 THRELL
-586 EQDGVYRKLYELQIS
+586 EQDGIYRKLYELQIS

>member
-1 MNNKRVDN
+1 MNSSKNINK
-9 TKENYIKGH
+9 KEMNK
-18 EDALR
+18 
-23 SEKRRTGS
+23 KS
-31 SAVRLITYM
+31 STMRLVAYM

-45 WVIFALFLVLCL
+45 WVIFALLLVLGL
-57 TGFDLYRP
+57 TAFDLYRP
-65 MLVGDAIDTFGAD
+65 MLVGDAIDTFGAN
-78 GDYDII
+78 GDYDVII
-84 IDTAIKYAVV
+84 ATAIKYAVV
-94 LALSVIFNI
+94 LALSFVFNI

-109 QKAGQNIILEIR
+109 QKTGQNIILQMR

-167 RNIVKIA
+167 RNIVKIV
-174 GLAGVMIALD
+174 GLAGVMLVLD
-184 VKLAAVSFVLMPV
+184 VRLAAISFVLMPL
-197 VIGLTVLCQR
+197 VIGLTVLCQK

-221 DLNTFLSEHLSGM
+221 DINTFLSEHLSGM

-256 LYRAFYREM
+256 LYKAFYREM
-265 LMYAVFRPLIYI
+265 LMYAVFRPLIYF

-288 FGSKNVFDSA
+288 FGSRNVFDEI
-298 ISIVTLY
+298 ISVGTLY

-319 ELAEQFSTLQSSVAS
+319 ELAEQFSTLQSSIAS
-334 AEKIFS
+334 AEKIFT
-340 VMDEDEFIPEIEN
+340 VMDETEFIPEAAN
-353 PQKPD
+353 PKESD

-379 LRDVSFVINPGEKVA
+379 LKDVSFVINPGEKVA

-421 YIDGIDIRKL
+421 YIDGIDIRQL

-449 FEGDVAGNIR
+449 FEGDVAYNIR
-459 LNDNEITDE
+459 LNDDDITDAQVKE
-468 QIKKAAEY
+468 AAEY

-481 FIEKLPNGYH
+481 FIEKLPQGYH

-571 HKGCICERG
+571 HKGRICERG
-580 THQELL
+580 THRELL
-586 EQDGVYRKLYELQIS
+586 EQDGIYRKLYELQIS

>member
-1 MNNKRVDN
+1 MNSSKNINK
-9 TKENYIKGH
+9 KEMNK
-18 EDALR
+18 
-23 SEKRRTGS
+23 KS
-31 SAVRLITYM
+31 STMRLVAYM

-45 WVIFALFLVLCL
+45 WVIFALLLVLGL
-57 TGFDLYRP
+57 TAFDLYRP
-65 MLVGDAIDTFGAD
+65 MLVGDAIDTFGAN
-78 GDYDII
+78 GDYDVII
-84 IDTAIKYAVV
+84 ATAIKYAVV
-94 LALSVIFNI
+94 LALSFVFNI

-109 QKAGQNIILEIR
+109 QKTGQNIILQMR

-167 RNIVKIA
+167 RNIVKIV
-174 GLAGVMIALD
+174 GLAGVMLVLD
-184 VKLAAVSFVLMPV
+184 VRLAAISFVLMPL
-197 VIGLTVLCQR
+197 VIGLTVLCQK

-221 DLNTFLSEHLSGM
+221 DINTFLSEHLSGM

-256 LYRAFYREM
+256 LYKAFYREM

-288 FGSKNVFDSA
+288 FGSRNVFDEI
-298 ISIVTLY
+298 ISVGTLY

-319 ELAEQFSTLQSSVAS
+319 ELAEQFSTLQSSIAS
-334 AEKIFS
+334 AEKIFT
-340 VMDEDEFIPEIEN
+340 VMDETEFIPEAAN
-353 PQKPD
+353 PKEPD

-379 LRDVSFVINPGEKVA
+379 LKDVSFVINPGEKVA

-421 YIDGIDIRKL
+421 YIDGIDIRQL

-449 FEGDVAGNIR
+449 FEGDVAYNIR
-459 LNDNEITDE
+459 LNDDDITDAQVKE
-468 QIKKAAEY
+468 AAEY

-481 FIEKLPNGYH
+481 FIEKLSQGYH

-571 HKGCICERG
+571 HKGRICERG
-580 THQELL
+580 THRELL
-586 EQDGVYRKLYELQIS
+586 EQDGIYRKLYELQIS

>member
-1 MNNKRVDN
+1 MNSSENISKKEMNK
-9 TKENYIKGH
+9 K
-18 EDALR
+18 
-23 SEKRRTGS
+23 S
-31 SAVRLITYM
+31 STMRLVAYM

-45 WVIFALFLVLCL
+45 WVIFALLLVLGL
-57 TGFDLYRP
+57 TAFDLYRP
-65 MLVGDAIDTFGAD
+65 MLVGDAIDTFGAN
-78 GDYDII
+78 GDYDVII
-84 IDTAIKYAVV
+84 ATAIKYAVV
-94 LALSVIFNI
+94 LALSFAFNI

-109 QKAGQNIILEIR
+109 QKTGQNIILQMR

-167 RNIVKIA
+167 RNIVKIV
-174 GLAGVMIALD
+174 GLAGVMLVLD
-184 VKLAAVSFVLMPV
+184 VRLAAISFVLMPL
-197 VIGLTVLCQR
+197 VIGLTVLCQK

-221 DLNTFLSEHLSGM
+221 DINTFLSEHLSGM

-256 LYRAFYREM
+256 LYKAFYREM

-288 FGSKNVFDSA
+288 FGSSNVFDEI
-298 ISIVTLY
+298 ISVGTLY

-319 ELAEQFSTLQSSVAS
+319 ELAEQFSTLQSSIAS
-334 AEKIFS
+334 AEKIFT
-340 VMDEDEFIPEIEN
+340 VMDETEFIPEAAN
-353 PQKPD
+353 PKEPD

-379 LRDVSFVINPGEKVA
+379 LKDVSFVINPGEKVA

-421 YIDGIDIRKL
+421 YIDGIDIRQL

-449 FEGDVAGNIR
+449 FEGDVAYNIR
-459 LNDNEITDE
+459 LNDDDITDAQVKE
-468 QIKKAAEY
+468 AAEY

-481 FIEKLPNGYH
+481 FIEKLPQGYH

-571 HKGCICERG
+571 HKGRICERG
-580 THQELL
+580 THRELL
-586 EQDGVYRKLYELQIS
+586 EQDGIYRKLYELQIS

>member
-1 MNNKRVDN
+1 M
-9 TKENYIKGH
+9 
-18 EDALR
+18 
-23 SEKRRTGS
+23 
-31 SAVRLITYM
+31 RLIAYM

-45 WVIFALFLVLCL
+45 WVIFALLLVLGL
-57 TGFDLYRP
+57 TAFDLYRP
-65 MLVGDAIDTFGAD
+65 MLVGDAIDTFGAN
-78 GDYDII
+78 GDYDVII
-84 IDTAIKYAVV
+84 ATAIKYAVV
-94 LALSVIFNI
+94 LALSFAFNV

-109 QKAGQNIILEIR
+109 QKTGQNIILQMR

-167 RNIVKIA
+167 RNIVKIV
-174 GLAGVMIALD
+174 GLAGVMLVLD
-184 VKLAAVSFVLMPV
+184 VRLAAISFVLMPL
-197 VIGLTVLCQR
+197 VIGLTVLCQK

-221 DLNTFLSEHLSGM
+221 DINTFLSEHLSGM

-256 LYRAFYREM
+256 LYKAFYREM

-288 FGSKNVFDSA
+288 FGSRNVFDEI
-298 ISIVTLY
+298 ISVGTLY

-319 ELAEQFSTLQSSVAS
+319 ELAEQFSTLQSSIAS
-334 AEKIFS
+334 AEKIFT
-340 VMDEDEFIPEIEN
+340 VMDEDEFIPEVEN
-353 PQKPD
+353 PKQPD
-358 KIIGKIE
+358 KITGKIE

-379 LRDVSFVINPGEKVA
+379 LKDVSFVINPGEKVA

-421 YIDGIDIRKL
+421 YIDGIDIRQL

-449 FEGDVAGNIR
+449 FEGDVAYNIR
-459 LNDNEITDE
+459 LNDDAITDE
-468 QIKKAAEY
+468 QVKEAAEY

-481 FIEKLPNGYH
+481 FIEKLPQGYH

-571 HKGCICERG
+571 HKGRICERG
-580 THQELL
+580 THRELL
-586 EQDGVYRKLYELQIS
+586 EQDGIYRKLYELQIS

>member
-1 MNNKRVDN
+1 MNSSKNISKKEMNK
-9 TKENYIKGH
+9 K
-18 EDALR
+18 
-23 SEKRRTGS
+23 S
-31 SAVRLITYM
+31 STMRLIAYM

-45 WVIFALFLVLCL
+45 WVIFALLLVLGL
-57 TGFDLYRP
+57 TAFDLYRP
-65 MLVGDAIDTFGAD
+65 MLVGDAIDTFGAN
-78 GDYDII
+78 GDYDVII
-84 IDTAIKYAVV
+84 ATAIKYAVV
-94 LALSVIFNI
+94 LALSFAFNI

-109 QKAGQNIILEIR
+109 QKTGQNIILQMR

-167 RNIVKIA
+167 RNIVKIV
-174 GLAGVMIALD
+174 GLAGVMLVLD
-184 VKLAAVSFVLMPV
+184 VRLAAISFVLMPL
-197 VIGLTVLCQR
+197 VIGLTVLCQK

-221 DLNTFLSEHLSGM
+221 DINTFLSEHLSGM

-256 LYRAFYREM
+256 LYKAFYREM
-265 LMYAVFRPLIYI
+265 LMYAVFRPIIYI

-288 FGSKNVFDSA
+288 FGSRNVFDEI
-298 ISIVTLY
+298 ISVGTLY

-319 ELAEQFSTLQSSVAS
+319 ELAEQFSTLQSSIAS
-334 AEKIFS
+334 AEKIFT
-340 VMDEDEFIPEIEN
+340 VMDEDEFIPEVEN
-353 PQKPD
+353 LKQPD
-358 KIIGKIE
+358 KITGKIE

-379 LRDVSFVINPGEKVA
+379 LKDVSFVINPGEKVA

-421 YIDGIDIRKL
+421 YIDGIDIRQL

-449 FEGDVAGNIR
+449 FEGDVAYNIR
-459 LNDNEITDE
+459 LNDNDITDE
-468 QIKKAAEY
+468 QVKEAAEY

-481 FIEKLPNGYH
+481 FIEKLLQGYH

-571 HKGCICERG
+571 HKGRICERG
-580 THQELL
+580 THRELL
-586 EQDGVYRKLYELQIS
+586 EQDGIYRKLYELQIS

>member
-1 MNNKRVDN
+1 MNSSKNISKKEMNK
-9 TKENYIKGH
+9 K
-18 EDALR
+18 
-23 SEKRRTGS
+23 S
-31 SAVRLITYM
+31 STMRLIAYM

-45 WVIFALFLVLCL
+45 WVIFALLLVLGL
-57 TGFDLYRP
+57 TAFDLYRP
-65 MLVGDAIDTFGAD
+65 MLVGDAIDTFGAN
-78 GDYDII
+78 GDYDVII
-84 IDTAIKYAVV
+84 ATAIKYAVV
-94 LALSVIFNI
+94 LALSFAFNI

-109 QKAGQNIILEIR
+109 QKTGQNIILQMR

-167 RNIVKIA
+167 RNIVKIV
-174 GLAGVMIALD
+174 GLAGVMLVLD
-184 VKLAAVSFVLMPV
+184 VRLAAISFVLMPL
-197 VIGLTVLCQR
+197 VIGLTVLCQK

-221 DLNTFLSEHLSGM
+221 DINTFLSEHLSGM

-256 LYRAFYREM
+256 LYKAFYREM

-288 FGSKNVFDSA
+288 FGSRNVFDEI
-298 ISIVTLY
+298 ISVGTLY

-319 ELAEQFSTLQSSVAS
+319 ELAEQFSTLQSSIAS
-334 AEKIFS
+334 AEKIFT
-340 VMDEDEFIPEIEN
+340 VMDEDEFIPDVEN
-353 PQKPD
+353 PKQPD
-358 KIIGKIE
+358 KITGKIE

-379 LRDVSFVINPGEKVA
+379 LKDVSFVINPGEKVA

-421 YIDGIDIRKL
+421 YIDGIDIRQL
-431 SKKQLR
+431 SKKKLR

-449 FEGDVAGNIR
+449 FEGDVAYNIR
-459 LNDNEITDE
+459 LNDDDITDA
-468 QIKKAAEY
+468 QVKAAAEY

-481 FIEKLPNGYH
+481 FIEKLPQGYH

-571 HKGCICERG
+571 HKGRICERG
-580 THQELL
+580 THRELL
-586 EQDGVYRKLYELQIS
+586 EQDGIYRKLYELQIS

>member
-1 MNNKRVDN
+1 M
-9 TKENYIKGH
+9 
-18 EDALR
+18 
-23 SEKRRTGS
+23 
-31 SAVRLITYM
+31 RLIAYM

-45 WVIFALFLVLCL
+45 WVIFALLLVLGL
-57 TGFDLYRP
+57 TAFDLYRP
-65 MLVGDAIDTFGAD
+65 MLVGDAIDTFGAN
-78 GDYDII
+78 GDYDVII
-84 IDTAIKYAVV
+84 TTAIKYAVV
-94 LALSVIFNI
+94 LALSFAFNI

-109 QKAGQNIILEIR
+109 QKTGQNIILQMR

-167 RNIVKIA
+167 RNIVKIV
-174 GLAGVMIALD
+174 GLAGVMLVLD
-184 VKLAAVSFVLMPV
+184 VRLAAISFVLMPL
-197 VIGLTVLCQR
+197 VIGLTVLCQK

-221 DLNTFLSEHLSGM
+221 DINTFLSEHLSGM

-256 LYRAFYREM
+256 LYKAFYREM

-288 FGSKNVFDSA
+288 FGSRNVFDEI
-298 ISIVTLY
+298 ISVGTLY

-319 ELAEQFSTLQSSVAS
+319 ELAEQFSTLQSSIAS
-334 AEKIFS
+334 AEKIFT
-340 VMDEDEFIPEIEN
+340 VMDEDEFIPEVEN
-353 PQKPD
+353 PKQPD
-358 KIIGKIE
+358 KITGKIE

-379 LRDVSFVINPGEKVA
+379 LKDVSFVINPGEKVA

-421 YIDGIDIRKL
+421 YIDGIDIRQL

-449 FEGDVAGNIR
+449 FEGDVAYNIR
-459 LNDNEITDE
+459 LNDDDITDA
-468 QIKKAAEY
+468 QVKAAAEY

-481 FIEKLPNGYH
+481 FIEKLPQGYH

-571 HKGCICERG
+571 HKGRICERG
-580 THQELL
+580 THRELL
-586 EQDGVYRKLYELQIS
+586 EQDGIYRKLYELQIS

>member
-1 MNNKRVDN
+1 MNSSKNISKKEMNK
-9 TKENYIKGH
+9 K
-18 EDALR
+18 
-23 SEKRRTGS
+23 S
-31 SAVRLITYM
+31 STMRLIAYM

-45 WVIFALFLVLCL
+45 WVIFALLLVLGL
-57 TGFDLYRP
+57 TAFDLYRP
-65 MLVGDAIDTFGAD
+65 MLVGDAIDTFGAN
-78 GDYDII
+78 GDYDVII
-84 IDTAIKYAVV
+84 ATAIKYAVV
-94 LALSVIFNI
+94 LALSFAFNI

-109 QKAGQNIILEIR
+109 QKTGQNIILQMR
-121 KDLYR
+121 KDLHR

-167 RNIVKIA
+167 RNIVKIV
-174 GLAGVMIALD
+174 GLAGVMLVLD
-184 VKLAAVSFVLMPV
+184 VRLAAISFVLMPL
-197 VIGLTVLCQR
+197 VIGLTVLCQK

-221 DLNTFLSEHLSGM
+221 DINTFLSEHLSGM

-256 LYRAFYREM
+256 LYKAFYREM

-288 FGSKNVFDSA
+288 FGSRNVFDEI
-298 ISIVTLY
+298 ISVGTLY

-319 ELAEQFSTLQSSVAS
+319 ELAEQFSTLQSSIAS
-334 AEKIFS
+334 AEKIFT
-340 VMDEDEFIPEIEN
+340 VMDEDEFIPEVEN
-353 PQKPD
+353 PKQPD
-358 KIIGKIE
+358 KITGKIE

-379 LRDVSFVINPGEKVA
+379 LKDVSFVINPGEKVA

-421 YIDGIDIRKL
+421 YIDGIDIRQL

-449 FEGDVAGNIR
+449 FEGDVAYNIR
-459 LNDNEITDE
+459 LNDDNITDV
-468 QIKKAAEY
+468 QVKAAAEY

-481 FIEKLPNGYH
+481 FIEKLPQGYH

-571 HKGCICERG
+571 HKGRICERG
-580 THQELL
+580 THRELL
-586 EQDGVYRKLYELQIS
+586 EQDGIYRKLYELQIS

>member
-1 MNNKRVDN
+1 MNSSENINKN
-9 TKENYIKGH
+9 EMNKK
-18 EDALR
+18 
-23 SEKRRTGS
+23 S
-31 SAVRLITYM
+31 STMRLIAYM

-45 WVIFALFLVLCL
+45 WVIFALLLVLGL
-57 TGFDLYRP
+57 TAFDLYRP
-65 MLVGDAIDTFGAD
+65 MLVGDAIDTFGAN
-78 GDYDII
+78 GDYDVII
-84 IDTAIKYAVV
+84 ATAIKYAVV
-94 LALSVIFNI
+94 LALSFAFNI

-109 QKAGQNIILEIR
+109 QKTGQNIILQMR

-167 RNIVKIA
+167 RNIVKIV
-174 GLAGVMIALD
+174 GLAGVMLVLD
-184 VKLAAVSFVLMPV
+184 VRLAAISFVLMPL
-197 VIGLTVLCQR
+197 VIGLTVLCQK

-221 DLNTFLSEHLSGM
+221 DINTFLSEHLSGM

-256 LYRAFYREM
+256 LYKAFYREM

-288 FGSKNVFDSA
+288 FGSRNVFDEI
-298 ISIVTLY
+298 ISVGTLY

-319 ELAEQFSTLQSSVAS
+319 ELAEQFSTLQSSIAS
-334 AEKIFS
+334 AEKIFT
-340 VMDEDEFIPEIEN
+340 VMDEDEFIPEVEN
-353 PQKPD
+353 PKQPD

-370 FAYDGENYV
+370 FAYDGKNYV
-379 LRDVSFVINPGEKVA
+379 LKDVSFVINPGEKVA

-421 YIDGIDIRKL
+421 YIDGIDIRQL

-449 FEGDVAGNIR
+449 FEGDVAYNIR
-459 LNDNEITDE
+459 LNDNDITDE
-468 QIKKAAEY
+468 QVKEAAEY

-481 FIEKLPNGYH
+481 FIEKLPQGYH

-571 HKGCICERG
+571 HKGRICERG
-580 THQELL
+580 THRELL
-586 EQDGVYRKLYELQIS
+586 EQDGIYRKLYELQIS